1 MDSEFLIYIFI
12 SLVFITRAFLW
23 IVAVR
28 NKGFRQ
34 VDTFVNDTF
43 ILITAFWIIET
54 LYLFDW
60 SVAPYD
66 FAAFFVILLVIGT
79 RNILF
84 LVRKIQKTQ
93 SIKGTFDQWLI
104 IGLCLAAT
112 LIIWFGLI

>member
-12 SLVFITRAFLW
+12 SLVFITRAFMW
-23 IVAVR
+23 IVAIR
-28 NKGFRQ
+28 NEGFRHAGM
-34 VDTFVNDTF
+34 FVTDTF

-66 FAAFFVILLVIGT
+66 LAIFFVILMVMGT
-79 RNILF
+79 RNILV
-84 LVRKIQKTQ
+84 LIRRIQKTQ
-93 SIKGTFDQWLI
+93 SLKGSFDQWLT
-104 IGLCLAAT
+104 IGLCLAGT

>member
-12 SLVFITRAFLW
+12 SLVFITRAFMW

-28 NKGFRQ
+28 NKGFRHAGM
-34 VDTFVNDTF
+34 VVTDTF
-43 ILITAFWIIET
+43 ILITAFWIVET

-66 FAAFFVILLVIGT
+66 LATFFVILIVIGT
-79 RNILF
+79 RNILV
-84 LVRKIQKTQ
+84 LIRRIQKTQ
-93 SIKGTFDQWLI
+93 SLKGSFDQWLTI
-104 IGLCLAAT
+104 SLCLAGT